1 MTTPSIVSVAVAD
14 GAVEGRVPTDSLGNP
29 ITVPDS
35 DDVLVVEAADGSRWE
50 LVCGLEVHAELA
62 TVTKMFSGAP
72 NSFGDEPNT
81 NVDPV
86 TLGLPGTLPVVNQ
99 QAVELAIRFGCAV
112 GGPSSVRRSVFA
124 RKNYFYPD
132 MPKNFQISQYD
143 QPIVVDGSLELPS
156 GHVVGIERAH
166 LEEDTGKSTHVGGE
180 TGRIHGAEHSLVD
193 YNRAGVPLLEIV
205 SRPHVRSAE
214 QARQYVAELRS
225 ILVACGISDGKME
238 EGSMRVDANVSV
250 RREGTDELR
259 TRCEIKNLN
268 SLRSLGRAIEYE
280 ATRQADIH
288 SAGEKVV
295 QETRHWDDASGRTQT
310 MRSKEEAD
318 DYRYFPEP
326 DLVPVDPDPAWVA
339 EIAASLPMLPQAR
352 RHRLADV
359 TGESVTAE
367 SVVVIVDRGQDSQA
381 LLAMAVAGGHW
392 KHLDAPA
399 GGPDGARAEVYTG
412 DAEARSHGHGVG
424 ELGELASA
432 AAAAPDAVKARVL
445 VHIAQNLAGE
455 GGSELAP
462 ERLAELVAMEVAG
475 DLTATQAKQVLADL
489 VTDPS
494 RTAAEVATQRGFEA
508 MGSEALEAVVDQ
520 VIAGNPA
527 EWEQYRTGDDKAR
540 KKLAGFFTGQIMKA
554 TQGQADGREVAR
566 LLTDRSA

>member
-1 MTTPSIVSVAVAD
+1 VTDP
-14 GAVEGRVPTDSLGNP
+14 VETRVPTDSLGNP

-62 TVTKMFSGAP
+62 TATKMFSGAP
-72 NSFGDEPNT
+72 NSFGDDPNT

-86 TLGLPGTLPVVNQ
+86 TLGLPGTLPVVNE

-112 GGPSSVRRSVFA
+112 GGPSSIRRSVFA

-166 LEEDTGKSTHVGGE
+166 LEEDTGKSTHVGGD
-180 TGRIHGAEHSLVD
+180 TGRIHGASHSLVD

-280 ATRQADIH
+280 ATRQADLH
-288 SAGEKVV
+288 AAGDRVV
-295 QETRHWDDASGRTQT
+295 QETRHWDDADGRTHT

-339 EIAASLPMLPQAR
+339 EIAASLPLLPQAR

-367 SVVVIVDRGQDSQA
+367 SVVVVVDRGQDTQA

-392 KHLDAPA
+392 RHLPPSEA
-399 GGPDGARAEVYTG
+399 GQAGPVDGAEVYTG
-412 DAEARSHGHGVG
+412 DAEARANGHAAG
-424 ELGELASA
+424 EAGELATA
-432 AAAAPDAVKARVL
+432 AAAAPEAVKARVL
-445 VHIAQNLAGE
+445 VHVAQNLAGD
-455 GGSELAP
+455 GGTELPP
-462 ERLAELVAMEVAG
+462 ERLAELVQLEVAG
-475 DLTATQAKQVLADL
+475 ELTATQAKQVLAEL
-489 VTDPS
+489 VADPA
-494 RTAAEVATQRGFEA
+494 RTAAEVAQAKGFEA
-508 MGSEALEAVVDQ
+508 MDTGALEAVVDE
-520 VIAGNPA
+520 VIGSSPA
-527 EWEQYRTGDDKAR
+527 EWEQYCAGDDKAR
-540 KKLAGFFTGQIMKA
+540 KKLSGFFTGKVMKA
-554 TQGQADGREVAR
+554 TKGQADGREVAR
-566 LLTDRSA
+566 LLSEKSSSPPA

>member
-1 MTTPSIVSVAVAD
+1 MTDTAAAATSGPV
-14 GAVEGRVPTDSLGNP
+14 RVPTDSLGNP
-29 ITVPDS
+29 ITVPES

-62 TVTKMFSGAP
+62 TATKMFSGAP
-72 NSFGDEPNT
+72 NSFGDDPNT

-112 GGPSSVRRSVFA
+112 GGPQSIRRSIFA

-143 QPIVVDGSLELPS
+143 QPIVVDGELELPS

-280 ATRQADIH
+280 ATRQADLH

-295 QETRHWDDASGRTQT
+295 QQTRHWDDADGRTHT

-352 RHRLADV
+352 RHRLAEV
-359 TGESVTAE
+359 TGEPVTAE
-367 SVVVIVDRGQDSQA
+367 AVVVIVDRGQDSQA

-392 KHLDAPA
+392 KHLSAAESGGA
-399 GGPDGARAEVYTG
+399 GGVDGAEVYTG
-412 DAEARSHGHGVG
+412 DAEARTHGHGPG
-424 ELGELASA
+424 EPGELAAA

-445 VHIAQNLAGE
+445 VHVAQNLAGE
-455 GGSELAP
+455 AGDELAP
-462 ERLAELVAMEVAG
+462 ERLAELVRMEVAG
-475 DLTATQAKQVLADL
+475 DLTATQAKQVLAEL
-489 VTDPS
+489 VADPS
-494 RTAAEVATQRGFEA
+494 ATASGVAEAKGFEA
-508 MGSEALEAVVDQ
+508 MDTGALEAVVDEA
-520 VIAGNPA
+520 IASSPE
-527 EWEQYRTGDDKAR
+527 EWAQFRSGDDKAR
-540 KKLAGFFTGQIMKA
+540 KKLSGFFTGKVMKA
-554 TQGQADGREVAR
+554 TKGQADGREVAR
-566 LLTDRSA
+566 LLAEKAG